1 MDIKKPCIFAR
12 GHYTYYFIL
21 FNWRATLNDEITP
34 TFLSPLV
41 LPLLRTRDPDAG
53 GLASAPC
60 PTDSPDAGGLA
71 GAPCPVREGRADGP
85 AAAGV
90 AGAPSTAR

>member
-1 MDIKKPCIFAR
+1 
-12 GHYTYYFIL
+12 
-21 FNWRATLNDEITP
+21 
-34 TFLSPLV
+34 V
-41 LPLLRTRDPDAG
+41 LPLFRTRDPDAG
-53 GLASAPC
+53 GLASAACAACERAADRLDAGGSAGAPC

-71 GAPCPVREGRADGP
+71 GAPCPVREGRADGL

>member
-1 MDIKKPCIFAR
+1 MTK
-12 GHYTYYFIL
+12 
-21 FNWRATLNDEITP
+21 
-34 TFLSPLV
+34 
-41 LPLLRTRDPDAG
+41 LPLLSYPLLPLALPLFRTRDPDAG
-53 GLASAPC
+53 GLASAACAARERAADRPDAGGSAGAPC